1 MGKACTF
8 FGHRDCP
15 SSIKPKLR
23 EKLVELIENHAVDMF
38 YIGQQGA
45 FDSIVRSILRELAA
59 LYPHVQ
65 YAVVLE
71 RMPTQRDDLIP
82 FDYSDTMLPEGIETV
97 HPRFAIS
104 WRNRWMLKQ
113 SDYVITYITHS
124 WGGAAQFAN
133 TAQKQKKAVLNLAD
147 S

>member
-15 SSIKPKLR
+15 SSIRPKLR
-23 EKLVELIENHAVDMF
+23 ETLVELIENHAVDMF
-38 YIGQQGA
+38 YVGQQGA
-45 FDSIVRSILRELAA
+45 FDSIVRSVLRELAA
-59 LYPHVQ
+59 LYPHVR

-82 FDYSDTMLPEGIETV
+82 FDYFDTMLPEGIETV
-97 HPRFAIS
+97 HPRFAVS

-133 TAQKQKKAVLNLAD
+133 TAQKQKKVVLNLAD